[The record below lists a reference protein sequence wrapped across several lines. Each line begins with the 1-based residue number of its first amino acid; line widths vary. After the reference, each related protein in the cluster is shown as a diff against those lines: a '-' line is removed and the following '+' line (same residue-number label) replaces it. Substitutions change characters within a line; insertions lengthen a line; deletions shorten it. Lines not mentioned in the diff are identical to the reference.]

1 MTANAALI
9 KELVPARVHLKAR
22 IDNEYLIV
30 STKDLNVYYLNE
42 TARDFYELI
51 DGAATINI
59 IIKKLM
65 QVYEIDYTTLEKDV
79 VHLVRDLQWKQ
90 LIVLTEGDAS

>member
-9 KELVPARVHLKAR
+9 KELVPARMHLKAR
-22 IDNEYLIV
+22 TDSEFLII
-30 STKDLNVYYLNE
+30 STKDLNIYYLNE

-51 DGAATINI
+51 DGASTINEI
-59 IIKKLM
+59 INKLI
-65 QVYEIDYTTLEKDV
+65 QIYEIDYATLEKDV

-90 LIVLTEGDAS
+90 LIVLTEEEAS

>member
-1 MTANAALI
+1 MTANSTLI
-9 KELVPARVHLKAR
+9 KELIPAKMHLKAR
-22 IDNEYLIV
+22 ADNEFLIV

-51 DGAATINI
+51 DGTTTINE

-65 QVYEIDYTTLEKDV
+65 QTYEIDYITLEKDV

-90 LIVLTEGDAS
+90 LIVLTEEDVS